1 MAEWAKLG
9 LQTQAY
15 FTPLRDTMYDS
26 IDDVVWLRKQ
36 IEIEQTTRRDLSRL
50 NAKLIAK
57 LEKKNSKQKKQ
68 IATLVEMVEIEK
80 LEVKKWKD
88 DYQSLWDHEWGHK

>member
-1 MAEWAKLG
+1 MGVHPL
-9 LQTQAY
+9 AY

-36 IEIEQTTRRDLSRL
+36 IEIEQTMRIDLSRIQS
-50 NAKLIAK
+50 KLMDKKDKK
-57 LEKKNSKQKKQ
+57 LSKQRKQ
-68 IATLVEMVEIEK
+68 IAALVERVEIEK

-88 DYQSLWDHEWGHK
+88 EYQDLWDHEWGNK